1 MANPGPA
8 PSAGAGTIA
17 VPARRPALPGGL
29 RGAGGAYGT
38 VGALALLILYNV
50 VFNAGT
56 FLKWQTAVTNLTQ
69 VATIAI
75 VAVGMTFVIATGGI
89 DLSVGS
95 LMAISGSVAALIL
108 YSTRFP
114 FDVPILGGGLAYV
127 VPIVVTGLFGLFN
140 GWLITAFRIQP
151 IIATL
156 VLFLA
161 GRGIAQVITGGQLQS
176 LQEPQWERWQYLGI
190 GRPLGIPFQVI
201 VMLVIVAVA
210 AWVMRSATFGRYV
223 LAVGGNEAAAR
234 LAGVPV
240 ARVKLA
246 VYVIS
251 GLLAGLAGLIQT
263 AINLSAD
270 ASRLGENME
279 LDAIAAVAVGGT
291 SLMGG
296 RASVPGTLVGALF
309 IQLVRYTL
317 LTEGV
322 DDAVARVI
330 AAGTIIVA
338 VLLQRR
344 RAV

>member
-1 MANPGPA
+1 MANLRT
-8 PSAGAGTIA
+8 AGASADA
-17 VPARRPALPGGL
+17 VTVSSHGVSLPGGF
-29 RGAGGAYGT
+29 RGAAGTYGT
-38 VGALALLILYNV
+38 LAALLVVILYNAIA
-50 VFNAGT
+50 NPST
-56 FLKWQTAVTNLTQ
+56 FLDWDAVTINLTQ

-75 VAVGMTFVIATGGI
+75 VATGMTMVIATGGI

-95 LMAISGSVAALIL
+95 LMAISGAVSSLIL
-108 YSTRFP
+108 LSTTAP
-114 FDVPILGGGLAYV
+114 FDVPVLGGTLAYV
-127 VPIVVTGLFGLFN
+127 LPILVAGVFGLFN

-156 VLFLA
+156 IFFLA
-161 GRGIAQVITGGQLQS
+161 GRGIAQVITDGQLKAFRK
-176 LQEPQWERWQYLGI
+176 PDWQYIGL
-190 GRPLGIPFQVI
+190 GRPLEIPFQVI
-201 VMLVIVAVA
+201 LMLAIVGLA
-210 AWVMRSATFGRYV
+210 AWAMRATTFGRYV

-240 ARVKLA
+240 TRVKLA

-251 GLLAGLAGLIQT
+251 GLLSGLAGLIT
-263 AINLSAD
+263 IAINSSAD
-270 ASRLGENME
+270 PSRVGENME
-279 LDAIAAVAVGGT
+279 LNAIAAVAVGGT

-296 RASVPGTLVGALF
+296 RATIVGTLIGALF

-330 AAGTIIVA
+330 TAGTIIVA

-344 RAV
+344 RAT